1 MRYIGTLGM
10 QSLRRQ
16 LLRAEA
22 MAEEKGLLL
31 AKSLAESPSRRWSEL
46 RTAEALPGAA
56 RAAARRGCAQPSR
69 EWSREAAACA
79 AASSV
84 GAS

>member
-1 MRYIGTLGM
+1 MYFPRTKVDQLAHYALLHQGGAAKEEKNDGAEEGI

-31 AKSLAESPSRRWSEL
+31 AKSLAESKRKDEEL
-46 RTAEALPGAA
+46 ERLREEVSALKDKKSG
-56 RAAARRGCAQPSR
+56 
-69 EWSREAAACA
+69 
-79 AASSV
+79 
-84 GAS
+84 